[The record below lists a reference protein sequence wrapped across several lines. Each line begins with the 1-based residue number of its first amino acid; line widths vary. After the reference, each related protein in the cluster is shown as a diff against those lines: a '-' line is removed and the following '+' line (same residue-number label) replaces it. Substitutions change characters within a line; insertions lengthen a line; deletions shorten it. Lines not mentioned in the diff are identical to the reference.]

1 VIGPSNSYR
10 VCGGPHRGIPLMRRD
25 GPGIEEDIMSDTG
38 PEAAAKGVAE
48 EVKGRAKEAVG
59 AVTGNDSMKHEGEA
73 QQRKADAD
81 RDVAE
86 HEAKAEQAR
95 AASDAH
101 EAEERSHQD

>member
-1 VIGPSNSYR
+1 
-10 VCGGPHRGIPLMRRD
+10 MRRD
-25 GPGIEEDIMSDTG
+25 WPGIEEDTMGETG
-38 PEAAAKGVAE
+38 PEAAGKGVAE

-59 AVTGNDSMKHEGEA
+59 AVIGDDSMKHEGEA

-86 HEAKAEQAR
+86 HEAKAEKAR

>member
-1 VIGPSNSYR
+1 
-10 VCGGPHRGIPLMRRD
+10 LRRD
-25 GPGIEEDIMSDTG
+25 WPGIEEDTMSDTG

-59 AVTGNDSMKHEGEA
+59 AVTGNDSMKHEGDA

-81 RDVAE
+81 RAVAE
-86 HEAKAEQAR
+86 HEAEAEQAR

>member
-1 VIGPSNSYR
+1 MGDS
-10 VCGGPHRGIPLMRRD
+10 
-25 GPGIEEDIMSDTG
+25 G
-38 PEAAAKGVAE
+38 PEAGAKGVAE

-59 AVTGNDSMKHEGEA
+59 SVRGDNDMKREGAA

-86 HEAKAEQAR
+86 HEAKAEKAR

-101 EAEERSHQD
+101 EAEERAHQD